1 MLLAERIIPT
11 GIMARSKMTVHPSH
25 EFQEKA
31 IALIIHSL
39 DPSLSGSLS
48 SSLSVRLRDLL
59 SPWDVYRAGF
69 TIAFVIHSVD
79 LIQSLDPSGRLI
91 PVDSIRWYDPST
103 VFYHGIARFVCFR
116 PISAASSPA
125 DNILTPSSILCA
137 HILRVS
143 AVKKRDTC

>member
-1 MLLAERIIPT
+1 MLLAEGIIPT

-79 LIQSLDPSGRLI
+79 LIQSLDPS
-91 PVDSIRWYDPST
+91 
-103 VFYHGIARFVCFR
+103 
-116 PISAASSPA
+116 
-125 DNILTPSSILCA
+125 
-137 HILRVS
+137 
-143 AVKKRDTC
+143 